1 MPRHG
6 DNIRTHTLRLADGT
20 STVVHDTRVDM
31 GVGDDGKRIRLS
43 FRGSSYA
50 AAEKWRRDRLQER
63 DLGLKRVSA
72 DRSTVGGWLEHWLQ
86 VVVARQYRP
95 PTLECYAGDVRRHIL
110 PSPIGRKPLG
120 KLTPADVDAW
130 VTGLLTGAVG
140 RTGKPLAPSTARRC
154 LVVLRK
160 GLNYALRQGYLTRN
174 VAGAAYVERIVV
186 TAPDIN
192 VLNLEQLQ
200 RLQATVL
207 GTDDEVLYA
216 IELPRGLRVGE
227 LLGLRWSDVDFSK
240 REVHVRKQAQ
250 KGQITDLKNAAS
262 ERILALTASEVAL
275 LRAQEH
281 RCKLLQIRAG
291 SRWQAQWDM
300 VFPTATGRPRRN
312 SNQHK
317 AWKRLLK
324 RAGLPTSTKFHDLRH
339 SAATLALAHGVPL
352 FDVSRMLGHA
362 SVSTTADRYGAWTDQ
377 GRQQTAE
384 RMASIFGAV

>member
-6 DNIRTHTLRLADGT
+6 DNIRTHTILLADGSHET
-20 STVVHDTRVDM
+20 VHDTRVDM

-43 FRGSSYA
+43 FRGSTYA
-50 AAEKWRRDRLQER
+50 ASEKWRRERLSER
-63 DLGLKRVSA
+63 DLGLKRVAA
-72 DRSTVGGWLEHWLQ
+72 DRSTVGGWLEHWLT

-95 PTLECYAGDVRRHIL
+95 ATLECYAGDVHRHIVPAL
-110 PSPIGRKPLG
+110 GRKKLD

-130 VTGLLTGAVG
+130 VTDLLT
-140 RTGKPLAPSTARRC
+140 REKKPLAPSTARRC

-160 GLNYALRQGYLTRN
+160 GLNYALRQGYLSRS
-174 VAGAAYVERIVV
+174 VAGAAYVEKIVV

-192 VLNLEQLQ
+192 VLTLEQLL
-200 RLQATVL
+200 RLQATVD
-207 GTDDEVLYA
+207 GTPDEVLYA
-216 IELPRGLRVGE
+216 IELPRGLRIGE
-227 LLGLRWSDVDFSK
+227 LLGLRWPDVNWSK
-240 REVHVRKQAQ
+240 RELHIRKQAQ
-250 KGQITDLKNAAS
+250 HGRITDLKTAAS
-262 ERILALTASEVAL
+262 ERILALTTDEVAL

-291 SRWQAQWDM
+291 SRWQPQWDL
-300 VFPTATGRPRRN
+300 VFPTTTGRPRTAA
-312 SNQHK
+312 NQHK

-324 RAGLPTSTKFHDLRH
+324 RAGLPMSTKFHDLRH

-377 GRQQTAE
+377 GRQQTAQ
-384 RMASIFGAV
+384 RMASIFNAV